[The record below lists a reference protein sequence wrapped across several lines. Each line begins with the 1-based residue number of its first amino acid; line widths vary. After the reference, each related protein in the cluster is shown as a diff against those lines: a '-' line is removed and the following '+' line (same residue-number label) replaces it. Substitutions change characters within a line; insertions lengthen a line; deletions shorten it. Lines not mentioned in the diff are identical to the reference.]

1 MMAQSKKSPVLE
13 KGKKRRRIKQQKGL
27 IGYTMHFVWRRMASG
42 WPDTLAPDI
51 RPWRSRPL
59 LA

>member
-27 IGYTMHFVWRRMASG
+27 FLDTQCTSFGGGWPADGRIPWRRILGLGVAG
-42 WPDTLAPDI
+42 
-51 RPWRSRPL
+51 RC
-59 LA
+59 